1 MMMTKERNGSLPI
14 IVSDYLAAGSVEGER
29 NYTLFKVA
37 CQLRDCGFSV
47 SEAVN
52 LLEGRAT
59 QDGLGSHEFAKT
71 VQSVFTRVS
80 REPGTR
86 KKGTT
91 VRFKKMNLPC
101 GIDNP
106 LMKLLEAAFED
117 GEKVRIVIGPTIG
130 KGNLN
135 RWDNLNGVS
144 EKIASAEYGAWI
156 CINPLSGGIKDEHVT
171 AYRHCL
177 VEFDEGDLSD
187 QYKKIVSTNPDRSD
201 SVRPGPQQ

>member
-1 MMMTKERNGSLPI
+1 MMRMMKETNGSLPI
-14 IVSDYLAAGSVEGER
+14 IVSDYLAAGSAQRER
-29 NYTLFKVA
+29 DLTLFKVA

-106 LMKLLEAAFED
+106 LIKLLEAAFED

-130 KGNLN
+130 
-135 RWDNLNGVS
+135 
-144 EKIASAEYGAWI
+144 
-156 CINPLSGGIKDEHVT
+156 C
-171 AYRHCL
+171 
-177 VEFDEGDLSD
+177 
-187 QYKKIVSTNPDRSD
+187 
-201 SVRPGPQQ
+201 